1 MTING
6 FQNTIFEGTR
16 LCPSTGKQTLLDVIL
31 CMFMTLFF
39 TASNTF
45 FYPESDHKLVIS
57 IFNFKTARI
66 KSTPFK
72 SRCLN
77 LPTLE
82 KIKVKMKLYFKDTN
96 LSLIKDSNEYWLQI
110 KAGILYSRDNIA
122 KLKSF
127 NVKPINNTPWFG
139 KPLVKIARL
148 RDKIYFRAIK

>member
-1 MTING
+1 
-6 FQNTIFEGTR
+6 
-16 LCPSTGKQTLLDVIL
+16 
-31 CMFMTLFF
+31 
-39 TASNTF
+39 
-45 FYPESDHKLVIS
+45 
-57 IFNFKTARI
+57 
-66 KSTPFK
+66 
-72 SRCLN
+72 
-77 LPTLE
+77 
-82 KIKVKMKLYFKDTN
+82 MKRYFKDTN